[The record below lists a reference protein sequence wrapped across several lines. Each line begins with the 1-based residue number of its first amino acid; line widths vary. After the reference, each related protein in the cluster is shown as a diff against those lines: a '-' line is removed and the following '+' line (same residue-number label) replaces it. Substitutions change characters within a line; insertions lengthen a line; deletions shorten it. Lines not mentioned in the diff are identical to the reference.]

1 MPMPETNSVSWEA
14 FWRLLMACAA
24 VIGSALAWLL
34 RMMSG
39 KGSKEI
45 MEQNRRDIDGAL
57 HHLMSMG
64 AQAREDVKAV
74 GDRMDRRIDRLEESH
89 PQLVEAHLVRRPP
102 LNAGHEAWVEFH
114 EYRRIVRKHLRLV
127 LVIAAVCV
135 GLTLVRDSMT
145 EPSYT
150 ASTTLLVRY
159 APSRVFEDENLSSTQ
174 DSSREPYDDT
184 QHELL
189 KSSSL
194 ANRVILD
201 QGLMRLGA
209 RSSDASGSWLP
220 GWDVLRSALAG
231 WFPSLAEK
239 HATPT
244 LDDPLA
250 DSVPRSVVQWYL
262 GALQVKP
269 IEDTQLVQVEFT
281 TSDPKLSARMA
292 NAHARAFIQ
301 QGIELNA
308 QASDEAQRF
317 LAGKLDELKQRV
329 EQSELALNNYR
340 RDKDIV
346 PGLISLNGHQDVVV
360 EQLNKLNQNLQD
372 AHLKTITLG
381 TQLELV
387 KAGQTDA
394 LPQVMDNKVIQGL
407 KGDLDHLESR
417 YASMRGEYTDDYPEM
432 RELREKIDGTRMVL
446 DRELKTAVASVN
458 EQYQAALK
466 SEEAIAAELDKQ
478 KSFALGLNDTAIKY
492 VMLERE
498 AETNREL
505 YDAVLKR
512 MKNLTVDAHASNVS
526 VVDAAQ
532 PPLAPSSPR
541 TKRDLVAA
549 AALGLLMGLCAALFT
564 ERLDNT
570 LKTPEELERYLKLP
584 GLAMIPDFSSA
595 ISLGSRY
602 GAGYLPKRAVAEL
615 PADDAHGR
623 DLVATYGKYSLLGE
637 SFRQLRT
644 ALRLSRAGAP
654 PKVTMFTSAVPGEGK
669 TTVTVNT
676 ASVFAHTG
684 SKVLVID
691 ADMRRPRAHRLL
703 GLHYRPGLSEALT
716 GAGGTELVQPTPV
729 ENLFFLSC
737 GRIPPNPSELLGS
750 SRMKEFLR
758 ELSETYDY
766 IIIDS
771 SPVMLV
777 SDPLELAQVVD
788 GVVLVTAG
796 GHTPRHQ
803 VAAALGRLEYAN
815 AKILGVVLNKV
826 RLHKAE
832 FPHYY
837 SKAYQGYYQGFDN
850 VGAEETSFE
859 DVSPAAD
866 SPKRASDGS

>member
-1 MPMPETNSVSWEA
+1 MP
-14 FWRLLMACAA
+14 
-24 VIGSALAWLL
+24 
-34 RMMSG
+34 
-39 KGSKEI
+39 
-45 MEQNRRDIDGAL
+45 QNT
-57 HHLMSMG
+57 M
-64 AQAREDVKAV
+64 
-74 GDRMDRRIDRLEESH
+74 LE
-89 PQLVEAHLVRRPP
+89 PRNDPGQYVEAHLVRRPP
-102 LNAGHEAWVEFH
+102 RNAGHEPWIEFH
-114 EYRRIVRKHLRLV
+114 EYRRIVQKHLRLV
-127 LVIAAVCV
+127 IVIAAVCV
-135 GLTLVRDSMT
+135 GLTLMRDLMAGPT
-145 EPSYT
+145 YT
-150 ASTTLLVRY
+150 ASTTLLIRY
-159 APSRVFEDENLSSTQ
+159 TPSRVFEDESVAAPQ
-174 DSSREPYDDT
+174 DSSQEPYDDT
-184 QHELL
+184 QSELL

-194 ANRVILD
+194 ATRVILD
-201 QGLMRLGA
+201 QGLMKLEA
-209 RSSDASGSWLP
+209 RPSHAPGSWLP
-220 GWDVLRSALAG
+220 GWGVLRSTLAG
-231 WFPSLAEK
+231 WFPSLAAK
-239 HATPT
+239 QAAPT

-269 IEDTQLVQVEFT
+269 IENTQLVQVEFT

-292 NAHARAFIQ
+292 NAHARAFIR
-301 QGIELNA
+301 QGIELSA

-329 EQSELALNNYR
+329 EQSEVALNNYR

-346 PGLISLNGHQDVVV
+346 PGLISLNGSQDMVV
-360 EQLNKLNQNLQD
+360 EQLNKLNHDLQD

-387 KAGQTDA
+387 KAGHTDA

-407 KGDLDHLESR
+407 KGDLDQLESR
-417 YASMRGEYTDDYPEM
+417 YASMRGEYTDEYREM
-432 RELREKIDGTRMVL
+432 RELREKIGGTRAVL

-466 SEEAIAAELDKQ
+466 SEEAISAELDSQ
-478 KSFALGLNDTAIKY
+478 KGFALGLNDAAIKY

-498 AETNREL
+498 ADTNREL
-505 YDAVLKR
+505 YNAVLKR
-512 MKNLTVDAHASNVS
+512 MKNLTIIGDAHASNVS
-526 VVDAAQ
+526 VVDPAQ

-541 TKRDLVAA
+541 TRRDLVAA
-549 AALGLLMGLCAALFT
+549 AALGLLLGICGALFI

-584 GLAMIPDFSSA
+584 GLATIPDFNSA

-602 GAGYLPKRAVAEL
+602 RAGYLPKPAVAEL
-615 PADDAHGR
+615 PANGAHGR
-623 DLVATYGKYSLLGE
+623 DLVATYGKYSVLGE

-654 PKVTMFTSAVPGEGK
+654 PKATMFTSAVPGEGK
-669 TTVTVNT
+669 TTVAVNT
-676 ASVFAHTG
+676 ASVFAQTG

-691 ADMRRPRAHRLL
+691 ADMRRPRCHRLL
-703 GLHYRPGLSEALT
+703 GLQNRLGLSEALT

-750 SRMKEFLR
+750 LRMKEFLR

-777 SDPLELAQVVD
+777 SDPLDLAQVVD

-803 VAAALGRLEYAN
+803 VAAALARLEYTN

-826 RLHKAE
+826 RLYKAD

-850 VGAEETSFE
+850 LDADETSFE
-859 DVSPAAD
+859 DASAEAD
-866 SPKRASDGS
+866 SPKRASDGN